1 MQNSM
6 YKIIKKYNVAAYA
19 HCMQSL
25 YEELLIFLEEKFPDG
40 QIQFD
45 STERIVFLIED
56 LDYFVDHD
64 FPGFQLYN
72 LQLILRELNISNF
85 FCAVVSNIPDYDRY
99 TKKIR
104 DILRPDDVPMR
115 AISLS
120 SGTRFRNKSPSS
132 KKIEIEK
139 IEYPYIV
146 LSRLSRFHRT
156 VFMSKLFDSD
166 LHTKGM
172 VSYHNIDVSN
182 DKVPFKEIK
191 YFADRSFDHPTFLTT
206 TPFTYAN
213 LENTIKN
220 ATNIKLVN
228 DFKSRIPRYCNFEE
242 NTDIS
247 NKSTAM
253 EFQNDSIQQ
262 ALVYIALE
270 TTVKYPAPYHSEIS
284 FKSIAQK
291 RPFVIFGAPGCIK
304 LLKNQGF
311 QTFDQWWDES
321 YDDERDTEKRLDMII
336 KIIQYLTSID
346 MQKIK
351 KMCKEMEPLLEYNYQ
366 HLIGD
371 FVTNELSNK
380 DRILEQSFIK
390 K

>member
-1 MQNSM
+1 M
-6 YKIIKKYNVAAYA
+6 YKIIKKYNVTEYA
-19 HCMQSL
+19 HCMQLL
-25 YEELLIFLEEKFPDG
+25 YKELSIFLQGKFPDG
-40 QIQFD
+40 QIKFD
-45 STERIVFLIED
+45 SDERIMFLIDD

-64 FPGFQLYN
+64 FPGFSLYN
-72 LQLILRELNISNF
+72 LQLILRELDVPNF
-85 FCAVVSNIPDYDRY
+85 FCAIVSNIPNYDRY

-104 DILRPDDVPMR
+104 DVLRPDDVPMR

-120 SGTRFRNKSPSS
+120 PGTRFKLKNKSPSS
-132 KKIEIEK
+132 KKIDIEK

-146 LSRLSRFHRT
+146 LSRLNRFHRT
-156 VFMSKLFDSD
+156 VFMSKLFDLD
-166 LHTKGM
+166 LHTKGL
-172 VSYHNIDVSN
+172 VSYHNIDSSDDGVFYSRN
-182 DKVPFKEIK
+182 NLFPDENFN
-191 YFADRSFDHPTFLTT
+191 HPTFLTT
-206 TPFTYAN
+206 VPFTLYN
-213 LENTIKN
+213 NENIIKN
-220 ATNIKLVN
+220 NENIKLVN
-228 DFKSRIPRYCNFEE
+228 NFRSRIPKYCNFEE

-247 NKSTAM
+247 DKSTSM
-253 EFQNDSIQQ
+253 KFQNDPIQR

-346 MQKIK
+346 TQKLK
-351 KMCKEMEPLLEYNYQ
+351 KMCKEMEPLLEHNYQ
-366 HLIGD
+366 HFIGD
-371 FVTNELSNK
+371 FITNELSNK
-380 DRILEQSFIK
+380 DRILEQLLIK